1 MANKSKKYSGFRDFY
16 EDDERPRKKPKID
29 ESKREKDK
37 FRKQIRFLDPSK
49 IEEDDY
55 EDIDALEYL
64 EDEDD
69 VN

>member
-37 FRKQIRFLDPSK
+37 FRKQIRFLDPK
-49 IEEDDY
+49 NIEEDSF
-55 EDIDALEYL
+55 EDIDALEDI
-64 EDEDD
+64 DEDD
-69 VN
+69 VK